1 MIKTRTLLA
10 MQDLTKQ
17 YDVVVV
23 GGGPAGMMAAV
34 KASENGAS
42 VLLLEKNNVLGKKLL
57 ISGGGRCNVTNNKPV
72 VREMLGQYKA
82 EGKYLFST
90 FMQHGVQETLQW
102 FLDHGV
108 QTAEENEGRLFPST
122 KQAETI
128 QQALVQALTESKV
141 TVASQ
146 QMVTAILKRD
156 AGLEV
161 FLKDARSIKATACI
175 VATGGTTRPETGS
188 TGEGLRFLGALG
200 HTIVENSFALVPLTL
215 SSAWTK
221 ELSGLTITDC
231 KLTLFADN
239 KKHSVHPGKVLFT
252 HVGLTGPTVLN
263 MSKTVGDLLEYA
275 NVVIKLDLFP
285 GKDPAAVDQVLRDAF
300 TLDSNKK
307 IRNALGQL
315 LPGAFAKAVLRECGI
330 DSETKCNS
338 VTRAE
343 RIKLGLY
350 LKAVPLPVSGL
361 LGRDKAVVSAGG
373 VALDEVDFKT
383 MQSKVVPGLYVVGDM
398 LNINRPSGGYSLQL
412 CWSTGAVAGA
422 SAAKQAVSKS

>member
-1 MIKTRTLLA
+1 
-10 MQDLTKQ
+10 MQDLTDT
-17 YDVVVV
+17 YDVVVI

-34 KASENGAS
+34 EAAGAGAS

-72 VREMLGQYKA
+72 VREMLSQYKA

-90 FMQHGVQETLQW
+90 FMQHGVQETLAW

-108 QTAEENEGRLFPST
+108 QTIEENEGRLFPST
-122 KQAETI
+122 KKAETI
-128 QQALVQALTESKV
+128 QQALVQALADSTV
-141 TVASQ
+141 TVTSQ
-146 QMVTAILKRD
+146 QMVTGIKKHEG
-156 AGLEV
+156 GLEIV
-161 FLKDARSIKATACI
+161 LKDADPIMTNACI

-188 TGEGLRFLGALG
+188 TGEGMRWLGALG

-215 SSAWTK
+215 SSKWTTD
-221 ELSGLTITDC
+221 LSGLTIADC
-231 KLTLFADN
+231 KLTLFADD
-239 KKHSVHPGKVLFT
+239 KKHSSAAGKILFT

-275 NVVIKLDLFP
+275 TVVIKLDVFP
-285 GKDPAAVDQVLRDAF
+285 GKDPAAVDQILRDAF
-300 TLDSNKK
+300 AADSNKK
-307 IRNALGQL
+307 VRNALGQL
-315 LPGAFAKAVLRECGI
+315 LPAAFAKAVLRECGI
-330 DSETKCNS
+330 DDETKCNS

-343 RIKLGLY
+343 RIRLGQY
-350 LKAVPLPVSGL
+350 LKGVPLPVSGL

-383 MQSKVVPGLYVVGDM
+383 MESKVVPGLYVVGDM

-412 CWSTGAVAGA
+412 CWSTGAVAGHQA
-422 SAAKQAVSKS
+422 GKAAIEK

>member
-1 MIKTRTLLA
+1 
-10 MQDLTKQ
+10 MQDPTDT
-17 YDVVVV
+17 YDVVVI

-34 KASENGAS
+34 EAARAGAS

-72 VREMLGQYKA
+72 VREMLSQYKT

-90 FMQHGVQETLQW
+90 FMQHGVQETLAW

-108 QTAEENEGRLFPST
+108 QTIEENEGRLFPST
-122 KQAETI
+122 KKAETI
-128 QQALVQALTESKV
+128 QHALVQALADSTV
-141 TVASQ
+141 TVSSQ
-146 QMVTAILKRD
+146 QMVTGIKKPE
-156 AGLEV
+156 AGLEIV
-161 FLKDARSIKATACI
+161 LKDARSIMTDTCI

-188 TGEGLRFLGALG
+188 TGEGMRWLGALG

-215 SSAWTK
+215 SSKWTI
-221 ELSGLTITDC
+221 ELSGLTISGC
-231 KLTLFADN
+231 KLTLFADD
-239 KKHSVHPGKVLFT
+239 KKHSSAAGKILFT
-252 HVGLTGPTVLN
+252 HVGVTGPTVLN

-275 NVVIKLDLFP
+275 TVVIKLDVFP
-285 GKDPAAVDQVLRDAF
+285 GKDPAAVDMVLRDVFAA
-300 TLDSNKK
+300 DSNKK
-307 IRNALGQL
+307 VRNALGQL
-315 LPGAFAKAVLRECGI
+315 LPAAFAKAVLRECEI
-330 DSETKCNS
+330 DGETKCNS

-343 RIKLGLY
+343 RIKLGQY

-383 MQSKVVPGLYVVGDM
+383 MESKVVPGLYVVGDV

-412 CWSTGAVAGA
+412 CWSTGAVAGT
-422 SAAKQAVSKS
+422 SAAIQSKA